1 MFRPTSL
8 QKRFSIFMIFPVIL
22 LLVVM
27 GVAGFVYARSLLL
40 SQWREAA
47 ALKLQRAAHQV
58 DMRLSRTKE
67 WIHAFNDTT
76 DKRRNGQP
84 NYWILEHLGRQE
96 GVARVDLI
104 WKDSSPNQ
112 PAENN
117 YFYRSEGHID
127 RTGHGMGD
135 GRPMRMMRFHSAR
148 IREITPPRYDASVDN
163 ETVSLVSDLNDK
175 NGQTIGQLMIL
186 LNFNFLIKNISDSG
200 WWQSHKAFLV
210 DNFGKILTGTL
221 PDRRGK
227 LLDSG
232 DLLERKTLEA
242 MAKRPFGTVAGKG
255 HPPNEVSGFYKLQE
269 APWTLVMIAPGKEI
283 LAPIIRFRLYYFIT
297 AAGFILLILLLIRSV
312 TGRMVFSIKEVSNA
326 ADKLARGDY
335 GKPLPVKTL
344 DEVGELTHS
353 FNTMALQL
361 EERIRLKEALD
372 VAMEVQQNLLP
383 TDMPQVKGLDIAGK
397 SIYCDETGGD
407 LYDFLEVCCR
417 NTDQLGIAVGDVSGH
432 GISAALLMATV
443 RAFLRCRVTQPGS
456 IAEIINDVN
465 RLTANDTRET
475 SQFMTLFYAEI
486 DPVKK
491 TLNWVR
497 AGHDPAIFFDPA
509 MNNFYELDGEG
520 VALGID
526 EKIKY
531 QENVKTELS
540 KGQII
545 VIGTDGLWEAQ
556 NKSGEM
562 FGKERLKA
570 LIREQSQ
577 SSAEVILNGIIDSLK
592 VFQGTVKQEDDV
604 TVVVAKVT
612 G

>member
-1 MFRPTSL
+1 
-8 QKRFSIFMIFPVIL
+8 
-22 LLVVM
+22 
-27 GVAGFVYARSLLL
+27 
-40 SQWREAA
+40 
-47 ALKLQRAAHQV
+47 
-58 DMRLSRTKE
+58 
-67 WIHAFNDTT
+67 
-76 DKRRNGQP
+76 
-84 NYWILEHLGRQE
+84 
-96 GVARVDLI
+96 
-104 WKDSSPNQ
+104 
-112 PAENN
+112 
-117 YFYRSEGHID
+117 
-127 RTGHGMGD
+127 
-135 GRPMRMMRFHSAR
+135 
-148 IREITPPRYDASVDN
+148 
-163 ETVSLVSDLNDK
+163 
-175 NGQTIGQLMIL
+175 
-186 LNFNFLIKNISDSG
+186 
-200 WWQSHKAFLV
+200 
-210 DNFGKILTGTL
+210 
-221 PDRRGK
+221 
-227 LLDSG
+227 
-232 DLLERKTLEA
+232 
-242 MAKRPFGTVAGKG
+242 
-255 HPPNEVSGFYKLQE
+255 
-269 APWTLVMIAPGKEI
+269 
-283 LAPIIRFRLYYFIT
+283 
-297 AAGFILLILLLIRSV
+297 
-312 TGRMVFSIKEVSNA
+312 
-326 ADKLARGDY
+326 
-335 GKPLPVKTL
+335 
-344 DEVGELTHS
+344 
-353 FNTMALQL
+353 
-361 EERIRLKEALD
+361 
-372 VAMEVQQNLLP
+372 
-383 TDMPQVKGLDIAGK
+383 
-397 SIYCDETGGD
+397 
-407 LYDFLEVCCR
+407 
-417 NTDQLGIAVGDVSGH
+417 
-432 GISAALLMATV
+432 MATV